1 MSITIVIAE
10 DQRLFRQSL
19 RLLLEHERDLVVVG
33 EAMDGRQAFDLAMA
47 HKPGI
52 VLMDVD
58 MPRLDGIT
66 ATRLIRSCVPD
77 SKVLMLSVHDDYA
90 RIVAAVQAGA
100 SGYILKDADH
110 QEFLRIIRATFEGEP
125 VRSRFMPD
133 GFAKKAVALVNKQD
147 ESNGSG
153 LSLLTDRER
162 KSSRQRRGCSS
173 PISGHPPSHYSVFL
187 IPASGFLMS
196 WANIEA
202 NWLNDASRSD
212 RTNCRSSACCSVR
225 SRSWSMIDSRRP
237 AFFTGTSAV

>member
-33 EAMDGRQAFDLAMA
+33 EAMDGRQAFDLAVA

-77 SKVLMLSVHDDYA
+77 SKVLMLSVHDDDA

-100 SGYILKDADH
+100 CGYILKDADH
-110 QEFLRIIRATFEGEP
+110 QEFLRIIRATFKGEP
-125 VRSRFMPD
+125 VRSPFMPD
-133 GFAKKAVALVNKQD
+133 GFAKQAVALVNQQE
-147 ESNGSG
+147 ESSGGG
-153 LSLLTDRER
+153 LSLLTDREHEILACAAAGR
-162 KSSRQRRGCSS
+162 SNKEIADQLCVSLDTVKTHLHHIYQKL
-173 PISGHPPSHYSVFL
+173 H
-187 IPASGFLMS
+187 ASGRV
-196 WANIEA
+196 EA
-202 NWLNDASRSD
+202 VLTYLQSR
-212 RTNCRSSACCSVR
+212 
-225 SRSWSMIDSRRP
+225 
-237 AFFTGTSAV
+237 

>member
-77 SKVLMLSVHDDYA
+77 SKVLMLSVHDDDA

-110 QEFLRIIRATFEGEP
+110 QEFLRIIRATFKGEP

-162 KSSRQRRGCSS
+162 EILACAAAGRSNKEIADQLCVSLDTVKTHLHHTYQKLNVSGRVEAVLTYLHSR
-173 PISGHPPSHYSVFL
+173 
-187 IPASGFLMS
+187 
-196 WANIEA
+196 
-202 NWLNDASRSD
+202 
-212 RTNCRSSACCSVR
+212 
-225 SRSWSMIDSRRP
+225 
-237 AFFTGTSAV
+237 